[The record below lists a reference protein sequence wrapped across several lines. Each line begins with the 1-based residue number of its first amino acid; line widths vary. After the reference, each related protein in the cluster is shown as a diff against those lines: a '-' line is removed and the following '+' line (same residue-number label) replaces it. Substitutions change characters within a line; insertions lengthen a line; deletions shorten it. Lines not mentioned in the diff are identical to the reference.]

1 MDIYYAVWAQ
11 MSNWTINQR
20 AILVL
25 GVGCLIFVVF
35 LKLIGFRLAAL
46 FLWILNWLLKA
57 VFICLSTLFSI
68 RAYGAGAR
76 DGIVLAEVSRR
87 FPCFWSGGKKR
98 RSNRIRK

>member
-46 FLWILNWLLKA
+46 FFMDSELASESSFYLSVNS
-57 VFICLSTLFSI
+57 VFYPGL
-68 RAYGAGAR
+68 R
-76 DGIVLAEVSRR
+76 
-87 FPCFWSGGKKR
+87 GG
-98 RSNRIRK
+98 RKEMESY